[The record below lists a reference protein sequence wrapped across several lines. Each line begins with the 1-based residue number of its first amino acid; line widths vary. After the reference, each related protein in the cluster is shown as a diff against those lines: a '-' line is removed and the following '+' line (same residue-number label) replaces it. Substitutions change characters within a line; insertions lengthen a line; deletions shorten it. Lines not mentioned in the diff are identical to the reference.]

1 MKWHANQEGN
11 ADRLKTKSLFDLS
24 KHTIFDGS
32 RSNQMYAISVLD
44 SAVKKIRSAQLG
56 EKHNTRLCQGRL
68 VGGFVAAGHLNEADA
83 LSQLVAAA
91 LANTDN
97 ASGAEKDVRD
107 GFEDGQKSPIEP
119 PPLESKD
126 NDLVV
131 KIAKQLPPTYSS
143 RKPHHHGQ

>member
-1 MKWHANQEGN
+1 MHANQEGN

-24 KHTIFDGS
+24 KHMIFDGS
-32 RSNQMYAISVLD
+32 RSNQMYAITVLD
-44 SAVKKIRSAQLG
+44 SAVKKIRSAQPG

-91 LANTDN
+91 LATTDN

-107 GFEDGQKSPIEP
+107 GFEDGKKSPVDP
-119 PPLESKD
+119 PPMEERAG
-126 NDLVV
+126 DLVV
-131 KIAKQLPPTYSS
+131 KIAKPP
-143 RKPHHHGQ
+143 PHLLQ